1 MFPRLLHFG
10 HFFLPTYGFMVA
22 LGLISGLL
30 VIRRLAKRSGVDPD
44 DAWNLGIIAILS
56 GIIGAKILMLV
67 VEWQDYRSDLFSTM
81 QAGGGFFRG
90 VGGAVEVQPREG
102 GGEKKRAAG

>member
-1 MFPRLLHFG
+1 
-10 HFFLPTYGFMVA
+10 MVA

-56 GIIGAKILMLV
+56 GIIAQK
-67 VEWQDYRSDLFSTM
+67 S
-81 QAGGGFFRG
+81 
-90 VGGAVEVQPREG
+90 
-102 GGEKKRAAG
+102 